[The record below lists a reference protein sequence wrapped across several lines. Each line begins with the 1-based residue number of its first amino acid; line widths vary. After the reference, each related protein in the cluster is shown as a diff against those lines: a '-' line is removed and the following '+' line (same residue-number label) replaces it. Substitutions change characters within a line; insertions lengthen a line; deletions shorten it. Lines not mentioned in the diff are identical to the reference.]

1 MENQKENIDQNSKQ
15 DQKEVWNNIAQEWSE
30 FKDNPAEGIV
40 DFLKTQKGNILDLGS
55 GSGRHLMNI
64 KDGKMFLVDF
74 SENMIK
80 HAKEKAKRLK
90 IDAEFAVSPSSKL
103 PFKDNFFDGAISIAL
118 LHCVETEKEREKTI
132 KELLR
137 VLKPGAKAKISVWN
151 KNSKR
156 FKNSKKEIFAKWRD
170 KGARY
175 YYLYDAEEIY
185 RQFEKAGFSII
196 SKVLPERNIIFIVEK
211 P

>member
-1 MENQKENIDQNSKQ
+1 MENQKQ
-15 DQKEVWNNIAQEWSE
+15 VWNNIAEEWSK
-30 FKDNPAEGIV
+30 FKDEPAEGIL

-55 GSGRHLMNI
+55 GSGRHLYSI
-64 KDGKMFLVDF
+64 KNGKMFLVDF
-74 SENMIK
+74 SKNMIN
-80 HAKEKAKRLK
+80 HAKEKASKLK
-90 IDAEFAVSPSSKL
+90 IEAEFAVSPSYKL
-103 PFKDNFFDGAISIAL
+103 PYEDNFFDGAISIAL
-118 LHCVETEKEREKTI
+118 LHCIDTDEKRYKTV
-132 KELLR
+132 KELYR
-137 VLKPGAKAKISVWN
+137 VLKPKAQAKITVWN

-156 FKNSKKEIFAKWRD
+156 FKNSKKEIFTKWRD

-185 RQFEKAGFSII
+185 TQFEKVGFNII